1 MTLLECRNAA
11 LAYDG
16 CTVVE
21 NLTFSV
27 DSGDY
32 LCIIGENGSGKTT
45 LMKALLGLIRVSS
58 GDIFYLNGLKKN
70 EIGYLP
76 QRSDLQR
83 DFPASV
89 REIVLSGTLNHHG
102 WLPFYTEEEK
112 KRAAENMRMLG
123 IEGLAEASFQNLSGG
138 QQQRVLLARALCATS
153 KMLLLDEPV
162 AGLDPTAT
170 EDMYA
175 IIRKLNREQGITII
189 MISHDISAVISDS
202 THILQLRHE
211 PVFCGRTA
219 DYCALSKEG

>member
-1 MTLLECRNAA
+1 MTLLDCRGVA

-27 DSGDY
+27 NSGDY

-45 LMKALLGLIRVSS
+45 LMKALLGLIKVSS
-58 GDIFYLNGLKKN
+58 GSIAYNGIKQN
-70 EIGYLP
+70 EIGWLP

-89 REIVLSGTLNHHG
+89 EEIVLSGTLNHHG
-102 WLPFYTEEEK
+102 WLPFYTEAEK
-112 KRAAENMRMLG
+112 QRAHESMRMLNVDD
-123 IEGLAEASFQNLSGG
+123 LADSSFQNLSGG

-153 KMLLLDEPV
+153 KLLLLDEPV
-162 AGLDPTAT
+162 AGLDPTAA
-170 EDMYA
+170 EDMYGV
-175 IIRKLNREQGITII
+175 IRMLNRERGITVI

-202 THILQLRHE
+202 THVLQLRHE
-211 PVFCGRTA
+211 PVFFGKTA
-219 DYCALSKEG
+219 DYRAAQKEG